1 MHRCP
6 WVEENTGVSITV
18 KVYVCVLI
26 CVWRGLPMKNECLY
40 TLGFLQHRVCLSVK
54 LQVCITP
61 MRKSRNLLISEGV
74 MCFPVCVCA
83 HACAYEHKSGC
94 DHGHIQVYAPVP
106 K

>member
-1 MHRCP
+1 MGGGEYWCIRNCKGVRVRVDLC
-6 WVEENTGVSITV
+6 VEGP
-18 KVYVCVLI
+18 
-26 CVWRGLPMKNECLY
+26 PMKNECLY
-40 TLGFLQHRVCLSVK
+40 TPGFLQHRVCLSVK

-94 DHGHIQVYAPVP
+94 DRSNICIIGVSEEE